1 MAFTEEQQFKIEII
15 ENGCIQVRRSDIVLK
30 DGVEVGRQ
38 FHRHCLS
45 PGDDVSREVP
55 RVRDVANAAWTP
67 EVVAAYEAS
76 LPKEPAP
83 EPEAPVTADR
93 PSIRPPVTQDL
104 P

>member
-1 MAFTEEQQFKIEII
+1 MAFTEEQQFKIEVV

-38 FHRHCLS
+38 FHRHCLN

>member
-38 FHRHCLS
+38 FHRHCLN

-67 EVVAAYEAS
+67 EVIAAYEAS